1 MKILI
6 HFVSTTGK
14 EGAHFYKET
23 MSIFRYFLTC
33 RSFIL
38 NFYFSSGQF
47 LHWKH
52 RLVNLFS
59 PSVSQELRVPW
70 FEDKLQSFRLFCQF
84 SYFLL
89 NEPNEISKKQG
100 LRNYTTNAFFFFCLP
115 FFLFLTRSDNWG
127 VKRGKFSVTGHICYI
142 VGPQT
147 LNHEKNLK
155 HHLVLCL

>member
-52 RLVNLFS
+52 KLVNLFS

-100 LRNYTTNAFFFFCLP
+100 LRNYTTNAFFFFLLA
-115 FFLFLTRSDNWG
+115 FFPLFDQKWQLRSKKGEIFCHRTYLLYCWTTD
-127 VKRGKFSVTGHICYI
+127 S
-142 VGPQT
+142 
-147 LNHEKNLK
+147 
-155 HHLVLCL
+155 